1 MPCSHTSWL
10 RLSDK
15 NHEISLQVSDRPK
28 RLLAAVASKRSKSSS
43 LVLLIGNHQKAEAIR
58 KLGIAYRS
66 ESGQRGHA
74 DIHLFIAPKDRFS
87 SPTIVADGDLPIH
100 NRAQSR
106 SPPSRCHEMTHSSLS
121 SSDGGRQKTSQHAEM
136 VYHRLLLPFAD
147 VVCLFLDDLGGV
159 NLAARKLAA
168 WLNYGRASS
177 GSVLPWLLLVAED
190 GRGENNIIAEFERGV
205 RDETSISLLTRFQG
219 VQASHWRRLYSED
232 TCYSCMMRRP
242 KYKLPCGHWVCD
254 ICMKIFGT
262 KKNVYLSLDNCP
274 LCGGHG
280 IRIRFKPD
288 TATVRVLC
296 IDGGGTRACV
306 PLRFLQELEARVGLP
321 YPVQCNFDILFGT
334 SSALARA
341 VFRPRRVASLPL
353 AWIPSIH
360 RIWQTILS
368 VLLDSR
374 YPSRN
379 IEAALKKVFGSSRN
393 IADFSLATEMGLH
406 IGMPVTATNDTS
418 THLVTNYNGVGKRN
432 QDGGRRTNELLE
444 ALLSLSSRRLPDPP
458 NRGQQRGSSLESWD
472 SIHRLRATTAAPY
485 FFAPQDIGGRQYQ
498 DGGVGPYNNPAGLAY
513 AETAAL
519 FPDTPQPSLVASFG
533 TGSSGGKQMDK
544 TKPPATIS
552 RRFNPS
558 KVTKP
563 RKKNRRRSWS
573 DLFVFRIF
581 QAFLSHGDSTRA
593 WKQLLSQRA
602 EQSGGEFFR
611 FDVQYDGSAPSL
623 DNITDLD
630 EMEELAEECIM
641 ASPSLDRLAL
651 CIRAQNFYFELDG
664 EPQYSNGLYEC
675 AGHIFCRLEP
685 GSEEHSAFLE
695 SLDSSSSHFQVGSKL
710 LSGTFLQE
718 SARGQNNAFSK
729 QIKFCVHGRQVP
741 FEIVLREG
749 FEEASNISGSP
760 FTIDQLVKAQKIDAR
775 FGTADHRP

>member
-1 MPCSHTSWL
+1 MLC
-10 RLSDK
+10 
-15 NHEISLQVSDRPK
+15 
-28 RLLAAVASKRSKSSS
+28 
-43 LVLLIGNHQKAEAIR
+43 LI
-58 KLGIAYRS
+58 
-66 ESGQRGHA
+66 
-74 DIHLFIAPKDRFS
+74 
-87 SPTIVADGDLPIH
+87 V
-100 NRAQSR
+100 
-106 SPPSRCHEMTHSSLS
+106 
-121 SSDGGRQKTSQHAEM
+121 
-136 VYHRLLLPFAD
+136 
-147 VVCLFLDDLGGV
+147 
-159 NLAARKLAA
+159 
-168 WLNYGRASS
+168 
-177 GSVLPWLLLVAED
+177 
-190 GRGENNIIAEFERGV
+190 
-205 RDETSISLLTRFQG
+205 
-219 VQASHWRRLYSED
+219 
-232 TCYSCMMRRP
+232 
-242 KYKLPCGHWVCD
+242 
-254 ICMKIFGT
+254 
-262 KKNVYLSLDNCP
+262 
-274 LCGGHG
+274 
-280 IRIRFKPD
+280 
-288 TATVRVLC
+288 
-296 IDGGGTRACV
+296 
-306 PLRFLQELEARVGLP
+306 
-321 YPVQCNFDILFGT
+321 
-334 SSALARA
+334 
-341 VFRPRRVASLPL
+341 
-353 AWIPSIH
+353 
-360 RIWQTILS
+360 
-368 VLLDSR
+368 DS
-374 YPSRN
+374 
-379 IEAALKKVFGSSRN
+379 
-393 IADFSLATEMGLH
+393 
-406 IGMPVTATNDTS
+406 
-418 THLVTNYNGVGKRN
+418 
-432 QDGGRRTNELLE
+432 
-444 ALLSLSSRRLPDPP
+444 
-458 NRGQQRGSSLESWD
+458 
-472 SIHRLRATTAAPY
+472 

-544 TKPPATIS
+544 TKPSATIS
-552 RRFNPS
+552 RRFNHS